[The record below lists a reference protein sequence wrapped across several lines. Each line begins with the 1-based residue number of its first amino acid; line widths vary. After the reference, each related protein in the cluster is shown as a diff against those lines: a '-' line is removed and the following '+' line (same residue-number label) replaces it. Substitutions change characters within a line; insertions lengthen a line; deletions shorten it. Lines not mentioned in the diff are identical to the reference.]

1 MLKILDWLDIADIVK
16 EHSII
21 KSLAVLSTFHKEIK
35 TEQVNDFIISI
46 VPKMKNEDKKDI
58 LGSEDF
64 IDLINNISD
73 GTIWSYK
80 NKKNTSLLKNILL
93 SIKEEDDSFLSEQK
107 EQKMEKI
114 DNVLEK
120 VIHFS
125 TVKLLKENMSLDTI
139 DNYKNKIT
147 LNTISLLIKLNMK
160 KSLQKLVDK
169 GFSIFN
175 NDDEIKNI
183 SSVSILE
190 MYIESGNTLEYNIV
204 EKDELIPLWVFLFYK
219 FKGYL
224 TLSNNKKDLKD
235 YIRDNISKE
244 LQRKEEIRRY
254 WLKWNEENNNDP
266 IEYFDSI
273 EGWENL
279 RTINQQNILLKL
291 IEKRCSKINSLY
303 RKKSLLII

>member
-64 IDLINNISD
+64 IDLINNISN

-125 TVKLLKENMSLDTI
+125 TVKLLKENMS
-139 DNYKNKIT
+139 
-147 LNTISLLIKLNMK
+147 
-160 KSLQKLVDK
+160 
-169 GFSIFN
+169 
-175 NDDEIKNI
+175 
-183 SSVSILE
+183 
-190 MYIESGNTLEYNIV
+190 
-204 EKDELIPLWVFLFYK
+204 
-219 FKGYL
+219 
-224 TLSNNKKDLKD
+224 
-235 YIRDNISKE
+235 
-244 LQRKEEIRRY
+244 RY
-254 WLKWNEENNNDP
+254 
-266 IEYFDSI
+266 
-273 EGWENL
+273 
-279 RTINQQNILLKL
+279 
-291 IEKRCSKINSLY
+291 Y
-303 RKKSLLII
+303 R

>member
-190 MYIESGNTLEYNIV
+190 MYI
-204 EKDELIPLWVFLFYK
+204 
-219 FKGYL
+219 
-224 TLSNNKKDLKD
+224 
-235 YIRDNISKE
+235 
-244 LQRKEEIRRY
+244 
-254 WLKWNEENNNDP
+254 
-266 IEYFDSI
+266 
-273 EGWENL
+273 
-279 RTINQQNILLKL
+279 
-291 IEKRCSKINSLY
+291 
-303 RKKSLLII
+303 